1 MGLTKSQ
8 KHNRMMDRT
17 FEFYRQ
23 HQDSLPS
30 CHLYG
35 RFLEIAQEK
44 LGITIEEARNKY
56 GLYTV
61 AEWEKLLKLGWNK

>member
-1 MGLTKSQ
+1 MGLTKAQ
-8 KHNRMMDRT
+8 KHNRMMDKI
-17 FEFYRQ
+17 FEQYHQ
-23 HQDSLPS
+23 HQNSLPP
-30 CHLYG
+30 CQLYS

-44 LGITIEEARNKY
+44 LKITIEEARNKY

>member
-1 MGLTKSQ
+1 MGLTKTQ
-8 KHNRMMDRT
+8 KHNRMMDKT

-35 RFLEIAQEK
+35 RFLEIVQEK